1 MARIQVSNDLSGR
14 IIVSSPYDPLIVEK
28 VKSINGRRWHPAEK
42 HWSFISLDGIPE
54 RILKVFG
61 DENIQI
67 GPALR
72 TGSSKTKD
80 TPSPL
85 GGEGWG
91 EGYNFEDLRREFIS

>member
-1 MARIQVSNDLSGR
+1 MGYLMARIQVSNDPSGR
-14 IIVSSPYDPLIVEK
+14 IIVSFPCTPLLVEK
-28 VKSINGRRWHPAEK
+28 IKSIDGRRWHPAEN
-42 HWSFISLDGIPE
+42 HWSFLRLDGIPE

-61 DENIQI
+61 DGNIQI
-67 GPALR
+67 GPALK

-91 EGYNFEDLRREFIS
+91 EG